1 MKARGTLVALL
12 LPLALSL
19 AACGGDSD
27 STATDPDASDSST
40 ATDPTAGT
48 ASPTEVTETSE
59 PSETASETTP
69 PTPDW
74 PACGDVWVADAR
86 LALGYKGCLEGD
98 TAVKADNLS
107 CSSGQR
113 IVRYDDSFFAVAG
126 GTIYETSGPLEKDKV
141 YLQKVRTCRG

>member
-1 MKARGTLVALL
+1 MKARGTLVALV

-40 ATDPTAGT
+40 ATDT
-48 ASPTEVTETSE
+48 ASPTEATETAE
-59 PSETASETTP
+59 ASETPSETTP

-126 GTIYETSGPLEKDKV
+126 GTIYETSGPLEKDKL

>member
-40 ATDPTAGT
+40 ATDT
-48 ASPTEVTETSE
+48 ASPTEATETSE

-74 PACGDVWVADAR
+74 PACGGVWVADAR
-86 LALGYKGCLEGD
+86 LSLGYKGCLEGD

-113 IVRYDDSFFAVAG
+113 IVRSDDSFFAVAG
-126 GTIYETSGPLEKDKV
+126 GTIYETSGPLDKDKV

>member
-40 ATDPTAGT
+40 ATDT
-48 ASPTEVTETSE
+48 ASPAEATETAE
-59 PSETASETTP
+59 ASETPSETTP

-126 GTIYETSGPLEKDKV
+126 GSIYETSGPLEKDKV
-141 YLQKVRTCRG
+141 YLQKVRTCRA

>member
-40 ATDPTAGT
+40 ATDT
-48 ASPTEVTETSE
+48 ASPTETAE

-126 GTIYETSGPLEKDKV
+126 GTIYETSGPLDKDKV

>member
-12 LPLALSL
+12 LPLSLAL

-40 ATDPTAGT
+40 ASDTG
-48 ASPTEVTETSE
+48 SPSEATETTE
-59 PSETASETTP
+59 PSETPSETTP

-98 TAVKADNLS
+98 EAVKADNLS

-126 GTIYETSGPLEKDKV
+126 GTIYETSGPLDKDEL
-141 YLQKVRTCRG
+141 YLKKVRTCRG

>member
-40 ATDPTAGT
+40 ATDT
-48 ASPTEVTETSE
+48 ASPTEATETSE
-59 PSETASETTP
+59 PSETASETAP

-126 GTIYETSGPLEKDKV
+126 GTIYETSGPLDKDKV
-141 YLQKVRTCRG
+141 YLQKVRNCRG

>member
-40 ATDPTAGT
+40 ATDT
-48 ASPTEVTETSE
+48 ASPTEATETPE
-59 PSETASETTP
+59 PSESPSETTP

-86 LALGYKGCLEGD
+86 LALGYKGCLEGE

-126 GTIYETSGPLEKDKV
+126 GSIYETSGPLEKDKL

>member
-40 ATDPTAGT
+40 ATDT
-48 ASPTEVTETSE
+48 ASPTEATETAE
-59 PSETASETTP
+59 ASETPSETTP

-74 PACGDVWVADAR
+74 PACGDVWVADAQ

-126 GTIYETSGPLEKDKV
+126 GTIYETSGPLEKDKE

>member
-19 AACGGDSD
+19 AACGGDSA
-27 STATDPDASDSST
+27 STATDPDASDSSA
-40 ATDPTAGT
+40 ATDT
-48 ASPTEVTETSE
+48 ASPTEATETPE
-59 PSETASETTP
+59 PSESPSETTP

-86 LALGYKGCLEGD
+86 LALGYKGCLEGE

-113 IVRYDDSFFAVAG
+113 MVRYDDSFFAVAG
-126 GTIYETSGPLEKDKV
+126 GSIYETSGPLEKDKL

>member
-40 ATDPTAGT
+40 ATDT
-48 ASPTEVTETSE
+48 ASPTESTETSE

-126 GTIYETSGPLEKDKV
+126 GTIYETSGPLDKDKV

>member
-19 AACGGDSD
+19 TACGGDSD

-40 ATDPTAGT
+40 ATDS
-48 ASPTEVTETSE
+48 ASPTEATETAE
-59 PSETASETTP
+59 ASETPSETTP

-74 PACGDVWVADAR
+74 PACGDVWVADAQ
-86 LALGYKGCLEGD
+86 LPLGYKGCLEGD
-98 TAVKADNLS
+98 EAVKADNLS

-126 GTIYETSGPLEKDKV
+126 GTIYETSGPLEKDKE

>member
-27 STATDPDASDSST
+27 STATDPDASESST
-40 ATDPTAGT
+40 ATDT

-126 GTIYETSGPLEKDKV
+126 GTIYETSGPLDKDKV

>member
-1 MKARGTLVALL
+1 VFFF
-12 LPLALSL
+12 
-19 AACGGDSD
+19 DS
-27 STATDPDASDSST
+27 
-40 ATDPTAGT
+40 AGT
-48 ASPTEVTETSE
+48 SMVPSPASPTEATETASE
-59 PSETASETTP
+59 SPSETTP

-74 PACGDVWVADAR
+74 PACGDVWVADAQ
-86 LALGYKGCLEGD
+86 LPLGYKGCLEGD

>member
-12 LPLALSL
+12 LPLALAL

-40 ATDPTAGT
+40 ATDT
-48 ASPTEVTETSE
+48 ASPTEATETSE

>member
-40 ATDPTAGT
+40 ATDT

-126 GTIYETSGPLEKDKV
+126 GTIYETSGPLDKDKV

>member
-27 STATDPDASDSST
+27 STATDPDASESST
-40 ATDPTAGT
+40 ATDP
-48 ASPTEVTETSE
+48 ASPTEATETPE
-59 PSETASETTP
+59 PSESPSETTP

-86 LALGYKGCLEGD
+86 LALGYKGCLEGE

-126 GTIYETSGPLEKDKV
+126 GTIYETSGPLEKDKL
-141 YLQKVRTCRG
+141 YLQKIRTCRG

>member
-40 ATDPTAGT
+40 ATDT
-48 ASPTEVTETSE
+48 ASPTEATETSE

-98 TAVKADNLS
+98 EAVKADNLS

-126 GTIYETSGPLEKDKV
+126 GTIYETSGPLDKDKV

>member
-19 AACGGDSD
+19 TACGGDSD

-40 ATDPTAGT
+40 ATDT
-48 ASPTEVTETSE
+48 ASPAEATETAE
-59 PSETASETTP
+59 ASETPSETTP

-74 PACGDVWVADAR
+74 PACGDVWVADAQ

-126 GTIYETSGPLEKDKV
+126 GSIYETAGPLEKDKV
-141 YLQKVRTCRG
+141 YLQKVRTCRA

>member
-40 ATDPTAGT
+40 ATDPAR
-48 ASPTEVTETSE
+48 PTEATETPE
-59 PSETASETTP
+59 PSESPSETTP

-86 LALGYKGCLEGD
+86 LALGYKGCLEGE

-126 GTIYETSGPLEKDKV
+126 GSIYETSGPLEKDKL

>member
-40 ATDPTAGT
+40 ATDT
-48 ASPTEVTETSE
+48 ASPTEATKTVEASET
-59 PSETASETTP
+59 PSETTL

-74 PACGDVWVADAR
+74 PACGDVWVADAQ
-86 LALGYKGCLEGD
+86 LPLGYKGCLEGD

-126 GTIYETSGPLEKDKV
+126 GSIYETSGPLEKDKV
-141 YLQKVRTCRG
+141 YLQKVRTCRA

>member
-40 ATDPTAGT
+40 ATDT
-48 ASPTEVTETSE
+48 ASPAEATETAE
-59 PSETASETTP
+59 ASETPSETTP

-74 PACGDVWVADAR
+74 PACGDVWVADAQ

-126 GTIYETSGPLEKDKV
+126 GSIYETSGPLEKDKV
-141 YLQKVRTCRG
+141 YLQKIRTCRG

>member
-40 ATDPTAGT
+40 APDT
-48 ASPTEVTETSE
+48 ASPTEATETSE

-126 GTIYETSGPLEKDKV
+126 GTIYETSGPLDKDKV
-141 YLQKVRTCRG
+141 YLQKVRTCRA

>member
-1 MKARGTLVALL
+1 MGRACARTAGQGLLAALL
-12 LPLALSL
+12 AASL
-19 AACGGDSD
+19 TACGGDSD

-40 ATDPTAGT
+40 ATDT
-48 ASPTEVTETSE
+48 ASPAEATETAE
-59 PSETASETTP
+59 ASETPSETTP

>member
-12 LPLALSL
+12 LPLALAL

-40 ATDPTAGT
+40 ATDT
-48 ASPTEVTETSE
+48 ASPTEATETSE

-126 GTIYETSGPLEKDKV
+126 GTIYETSGPLDKDKV

>member
-40 ATDPTAGT
+40 ATDT
-48 ASPTEVTETSE
+48 ASPTDATETAE
-59 PSETASETTP
+59 ASETPSETTP

-74 PACGDVWVADAR
+74 PACGDVWVADAQ
-86 LALGYKGCLEGD
+86 LPLGYKGCLEGD

-126 GTIYETSGPLEKDKV
+126 GTIYETSGPLEKDKE

>member
-40 ATDPTAGT
+40 VSDT
-48 ASPTEVTETSE
+48 ASPTEATETSE

-126 GTIYETSGPLEKDKV
+126 GSIYETSGPLEKDKV
-141 YLQKVRTCRG
+141 YLQKIRTCRA

>member
-12 LPLALSL
+12 LPLALLLGSL
-19 AACGGDSD
+19 TACGGDSD
-27 STATDPDASDSST
+27 STATDPGAWDSST
-40 ATDPTAGT
+40 ATET
-48 ASPTEVTETSE
+48 ASPAEATQTSE
-59 PSETASETTP
+59 PSETPSETTP

-98 TAVKADNLS
+98 EAVKADNLP

-113 IVRYDDSFFAVAG
+113 IVRYDDRFVAVAG
-126 GTIYETSGPLEKDKV
+126 GLIYETSGPLEK
-141 YLQKVRTCRG
+141 

>member
-1 MKARGTLVALL
+1 MKARGTLVGLL

-40 ATDPTAGT
+40 ATDT
-48 ASPTEVTETSE
+48 ASPTEATETSE

-86 LALGYKGCLEGD
+86 LAY
-98 TAVKADNLS
+98 
-107 CSSGQR
+107 
-113 IVRYDDSFFAVAG
+113 VRNTDV
-126 GTIYETSGPLEKDKV
+126 
-141 YLQKVRTCRG
+141 

>member
-27 STATDPDASDSST
+27 STATDPDASDSSA
-40 ATDPTAGT
+40 ATDT
-48 ASPTEVTETSE
+48 ASPTEATETPE
-59 PSETASETTP
+59 PSESPSETTP

-86 LALGYKGCLEGD
+86 LALGYKGCLEGE

-113 IVRYDDSFFAVAG
+113 MVRYDDSFFAVAG
-126 GTIYETSGPLEKDKV
+126 GSIYETSGPLEKDKL

>member
-27 STATDPDASDSST
+27 STATEPESSDSST
-40 ATDPTAGT
+40 ATDS
-48 ASPTEVTETSE
+48 ASPTEATETAE
-59 PSETASETTP
+59 ASETPSETTP

-74 PACGDVWVADAR
+74 PACGDVWVADAQ
-86 LALGYKGCLEGD
+86 LPLGYKGCLEGD
-98 TAVKADNLS
+98 TAVEADNLS

-126 GTIYETSGPLEKDKV
+126 GSIYETSGPLEKDKV
-141 YLQKVRTCRG
+141 YLQKVRTCRA

>member
-40 ATDPTAGT
+40 ATDT
-48 ASPTEVTETSE
+48 ASPTEATETAE
-59 PSETASETTP
+59 PSETPSETTP

-98 TAVKADNLS
+98 EAVKADNLS

-141 YLQKVRTCRG
+141 YLQKIRTCRG

>member
-12 LPLALSL
+12 IPLALSL

-40 ATDPTAGT
+40 ATDT
-48 ASPTEVTETSE
+48 ASPTEATETSE

-126 GTIYETSGPLEKDKV
+126 GTIYETSGPLDKDKV

>member
-40 ATDPTAGT
+40 ATDT
-48 ASPTEVTETSE
+48 ASPTEATETSE

>member
-40 ATDPTAGT
+40 ATDT
-48 ASPTEVTETSE
+48 ASPTEATETSE

-74 PACGDVWVADAR
+74 PACGDVWVADAQ

-126 GTIYETSGPLEKDKV
+126 GTIYETSGPLDKDKV

>member
-40 ATDPTAGT
+40 ATDT
-48 ASPTEVTETSE
+48 ASPTEATETAE
-59 PSETASETTP
+59 ASETPSETTP

-74 PACGDVWVADAR
+74 PACGDVWVADAQ
-86 LALGYKGCLEGD
+86 LPLGYKGCLEGD

-126 GTIYETSGPLEKDKV
+126 GSIYETSGPLEKDKV
-141 YLQKVRTCRG
+141 YLQKIRTCRA

>member
-40 ATDPTAGT
+40 ATDT
-48 ASPTEVTETSE
+48 ASPTEATETAE
-59 PSETASETTP
+59 ASETPSETTP

-74 PACGDVWVADAR
+74 PACGDVWVADAQ
-86 LALGYKGCLEGD
+86 LPLGYKGCLEGD

-126 GTIYETSGPLEKDKV
+126 GSIYETSGPLEKDKV
-141 YLQKVRTCRG
+141 YLQKVRTCRA

>member
-12 LPLALSL
+12 VPLALSL

-27 STATDPDASDSST
+27 STAADPDASDSST
-40 ATDPTAGT
+40 ATDT
-48 ASPTEVTETSE
+48 ASPTETAE

-126 GTIYETSGPLEKDKV
+126 GTIYETSGPLEKDKE
-141 YLQKVRTCRG
+141 YLQKIRTCRG